1 MEGGGVNETSFK
13 AAMKGDGK
21 YLVITPLVILLPV
34 CYWYFT
40 APPLGYCAE
49 KKWLLTDAE
58 YIEFAV
64 PKGLQRGQKIT
75 DGKPVINCCSVD
87 RTGGM
92 LRQVDSFV
100 SKLFRFDT
108 GVEVSWTYELSE
120 EGKKITFAGA
130 GDTKYAVIQVVDSCA
145 TKLFESAGTA
155 TN

>member
-1 MEGGGVNETSFK
+1 
-13 AAMKGDGK
+13 
-21 YLVITPLVILLPV
+21 
-34 CYWYFT
+34 
-40 APPLGYCAE
+40 
-49 KKWLLTDAE
+49 
-58 YIEFAV
+58 
-64 PKGLQRGQKIT
+64 
-75 DGKPVINCCSVD
+75 
-87 RTGGM
+87 M

-120 EGKKITFAGA
+120 EGKKITFAGT

>member
-1 MEGGGVNETSFK
+1 MSETSFK
-13 AAMKGDGK
+13 AAMKGDCK

-40 APPLGYCAE
+40 APPPGWCAAQ
-49 KKWLLTDAE
+49 KRLLTDKE
-58 YIEFAV
+58 YIEFVV
-64 PKGLQRGQKIT
+64 PKLNYGQKLV

-100 SKLFRFDT
+100 SKLFRLDT
-108 GVEVSWTYELSE
+108 GVEVSWDYELSE
-120 EGKKITFAGA
+120 EGKVMCHTSLGETHYFEIR
-130 GDTKYAVIQVVDSCA
+130 VVDSCA
-145 TKLFESAGTA
+145 TKIIEQTGIT